1 MFEVPSVASVASIA
15 TVDWVLL
22 TVLVLSLLVG
32 LWRGLVFEVLSVLGW
47 VAAFFLAQW
56 FAPDVA
62 ALLPMSSASQSIRYA
77 AAFVLTFII
86 AVFVAGL
93 LASIVRKMVAAVGL
107 RPVDRLLGGVF
118 GVVRGLVLLL
128 AVAVAIDMTPLK
140 DSLWWKESTGAPV
153 LSAALKGLKPALPE
167 QFSRFLN

>member
-1 MFEVPSVASVASIA
+1 MSDAPAFTSLAIITAI
-15 TVDWVLL
+15 DWALLAVLA
-22 TVLVLSLLVG
+22 LSLLVG

-62 ALLPMSSASQSIRYA
+62 AWLPMASLSQPTRYA
-77 AAFVLTFII
+77 AAFVLTFVV

-93 LASIVRKMVAAVGL
+93 LASTVRKMVAAVGL
-107 RPVDRLLGGVF
+107 RPVDRLLGAVF

-140 DSLWWKESTGAPV
+140 DSPWWQESTGAPM

>member
-1 MFEVPSVASVASIA
+1 MFELPAITTIASIS
-15 TVDWVLL
+15 TIDWVLVAL
-22 TVLVLSLLVG
+22 LLLSLLVG

-47 VAAFFLAQW
+47 IAAFFLAHW

-62 ALLPMSSASQSIRYA
+62 ALLPMSWASQPIRFA
-77 AAFVLTFII
+77 AAFVLTFVV

-93 LASIVRKMVAAVGL
+93 LASLVRKMVAAVGL

-118 GVVRGLVLLL
+118 GLVRGLVLLL
-128 AVAVAIDMTPLK
+128 AVAVAVDMTPLK
-140 DSLWWKESTGAPV
+140 DSPWWKESTGVPV

-167 QFSRFLN
+167 KFSRYLN

>member
-1 MFEVPSVASVASIA
+1 LSDAPSLANMAFVTTI
-15 TVDWVLL
+15 DWVLL
-22 TVLVLSLLVG
+22 AVLVLSLLVG

-56 FAPDVA
+56 FAPEVA
-62 ALLPMSSASQSIRYA
+62 ALLPMSSFTQSIRYA
-77 AAFVLTFII
+77 AAFVLTFIV

-93 LASIVRKMVAAVGL
+93 LASMLRKMVAAVGL
-107 RPVDRLLGGVF
+107 RPVDRLLGAAF

-128 AVAVAIDMTPLK
+128 AVAVAMDMTPLK
-140 DSLWWKESTGAPV
+140 DSPWWQESTGAPV

>member
-1 MFEVPSVASVASIA
+1 MFEVPSVATVASVATI
-15 TVDWVLL
+15 DWLL
-22 TVLVLSLLVG
+22 LAVLVLSLLVG

-62 ALLPMSSASQSIRYA
+62 AMLPMSSATQPIRYA
-77 AAFVLTFII
+77 AAFVLTFIV

-118 GVVRGLVLLL
+118 GLVRGVVLLL
-128 AVAVAIDMTPLK
+128 AVAVAIGMTPLK
-140 DSLWWKESTGAPV
+140 DSQWWQESKGAPV

-167 QFSRFLN
+167 QFSRYLN

>member
-1 MFEVPSVASVASIA
+1 MSDAPSITSLAAIT

-22 TVLVLSLLVG
+22 MVLALSLLVG

-47 VAAFFLAQW
+47 IAAFFLAQW

-62 ALLPMSSASQSIRYA
+62 ALLPMASATQPIRYA
-77 AAFVLTFII
+77 AAFVLTFIV

-93 LASIVRKMVAAVGL
+93 LATMLKKMVAAVGL
-107 RPVDRLLGGVF
+107 RPVDRLLGAVF

-140 DSLWWKESTGAPV
+140 DSPWWQESTGAPV

>member
-1 MFEVPSVASVASIA
+1 MAFVTTI
-15 TVDWVLL
+15 DWVLL
-22 TVLVLSLLVG
+22 AVLVLSLLVG

-47 VAAFFLAQW
+47 VAAFFLAHW

-62 ALLPMSSASQSIRYA
+62 ALLPMSSATQSIRYA
-77 AAFVLTFII
+77 AAFVLTFIV

-93 LASIVRKMVAAVGL
+93 LASLVRKMVAAVGL
-107 RPVDRLLGGVF
+107 RPVDRLLGGIF
-118 GVVRGLVLLL
+118 GLVRGLVLLL
-128 AVAVAIDMTPLK
+128 AVAVAIDMTPLN

-167 QFSRFLN
+167 KFSRFLN

>member
-1 MFEVPSVASVASIA
+1 LFEVPPVASMASIS

-22 TVLVLSLLVG
+22 AVLVLSLLVG

-77 AAFVLTFII
+77 AAFVLTFIV

-118 GVVRGLVLLL
+118 GLVRGLVLLL
-128 AVAVAIDMTPLK
+128 AVAVAISMTPLQG
-140 DSLWWKESTGAPV
+140 SLWWKESTGAPV

>member
-1 MFEVPSVASVASIA
+1 LLDAPSIASIA
-15 TVDWVLL
+15 SITATDWVLL
-22 TVLVLSLLVG
+22 AVLVLSLLVG

-47 VAAFFLAQW
+47 VAAFFVAQW

-62 ALLPMSSASQSIRYA
+62 ALLPMASATPPIRYA
-77 AAFVLTFII
+77 VAFVLTFIA

-93 LASIVRKMVAAVGL
+93 LASMVRKLVVAVGL
-107 RPVDRLLGGVF
+107 RPVDRVLGAVF

-140 DSLWWKESTGAPV
+140 DSLWWQESTGAPV

>member
-1 MFEVPSVASVASIA
+1 LFEVPSVATLASIT

-22 TVLVLSLLVG
+22 AVLVLSLLVG

-62 ALLPMSSASQSIRYA
+62 ARLPMSSATQPTRYA
-77 AAFVLTFII
+77 AAFVLTFIV
-86 AVFVAGL
+86 AVFAAGL

-107 RPVDRLLGGVF
+107 RPVDRLLGAVF

-140 DSLWWKESTGAPV
+140 DSPWWQESTGAPV

-167 QFSRFLN
+167 QFSRYLN

>member
-1 MFEVPSVASVASIA
+1 MASIA
-15 TVDWVLL
+15 TIDWVLL
-22 TVLVLSLLVG
+22 AVLGLSLLVG

-62 ALLPMSSASQSIRYA
+62 ALLPLSSASQSIRYA
-77 AAFVLTFII
+77 AAFVLTFIV

-118 GVVRGLVLLL
+118 GLVRGLVLLL
-128 AVAVAIDMTPLK
+128 AVAVAISMTPLK
-140 DSLWWKESTGAPV
+140 DSLWWQESTGAPV

-167 QFSRFLN
+167 QFSRYLN